1 MVFSRFIWSILA
13 FVTAIVGCSVLLGI
27 YLQKPE
33 FPVTSSLLI
42 VLLVFLTASLVRY
55 LTRIRRDLL
64 KLISAMSNDDPTMQ
78 FSKVK
83 RDPYFT
89 AIHAGFN
96 SLISDFRLVRLDRE
110 AQQRF
115 FEETVNHVQF
125 GLIAYTENGEV
136 RMVNRACTDLFGIK
150 KISQVEELGEIST
163 GLPGLLLQF
172 TPGRELLQKIVLPD
186 GQHHLIFLASG
197 FVLQGEK
204 IILLSVRDISR
215 EMDRNELEAWQKLL
229 RVMRHEILN
238 SISPIKL
245 IAGNLSQ
252 KLHPDGE
259 LIGLEKLS
267 AEEAL
272 DIKTGLDTIHRRA
285 SGLSV
290 FLDAYANMYRT
301 PEFNPEQTEV
311 LPLLQRIAMLFREE
325 ADKQA
330 TRLMVECP
338 DNALLLKMDGR
349 MIEQVL
355 INLVKNALEA
365 VKDEPARNITLGAIK
380 GQKITILSVID
391 TGSGIP
397 RDQMESIFVPFFS
410 TKEAGTGIGLSFA
423 QHIMRMHGGQ
433 IRVSSNPGKGSKF
446 QLIFQ
451 EQKPVLSVNK

>member
-13 FVTAIVGCSVLLGI
+13 FVAAIVGTSILLGI

-42 VLLVFLTASLVRY
+42 AVLILETVALVWY

-64 KLISAMSNDDPTMQ
+64 KLINAMSNDDLTMQ
-78 FSKVK
+78 FSRV
-83 RDPYFT
+83 RSDPYFN

-96 SLISDFRLVRLDRE
+96 ALISDFRLVRLDRE
-110 AQQRF
+110 AEQRF

-125 GLIAYTENGEV
+125 GLVAFNESGEV
-136 RMVNRACTDLFGIK
+136 RMRNRAFLELFRLKEIK
-150 KISQVEELGEIST
+150 HLDDLGETSDE
-163 GLPGLLLQF
+163 LPDFIKLF
-172 TPGRELLQKIVLPD
+172 SPGKEKLKKLSLPD

-197 FVLQGEK
+197 FVLKGEK
-204 IILLSVRDISR
+204 ITLVSARDISR

-238 SISPIKL
+238 SISPIQL
-245 IAGNLSQ
+245 IAGNLSKRLQ
-252 KLHPDGE
+252 PEGE
-259 LIGLEKLS
+259 LVPLEQLT

-301 PEFNPEQTEV
+301 PEFMPAPTEMET
-311 LPLLQRIAMLFREE
+311 LLERVGQLFKQE
-325 ADKQA
+325 AEKQGTSISVDCPQDK
-330 TRLMVECP
+330 LV
-338 DNALLLKMDGR
+338 LKMDAK

-355 INLVKNALEA
+355 INLVKNAMEA
-365 VKDEPARNITLGAIK
+365 VQGASTRAIILAAREDGK
-380 GQKITILSVID
+380 EMILSVED

-397 RDQMESIFVPFFS
+397 QDQMESIFVPFFS
-410 TKEAGTGIGLSFA
+410 TRESGTGIGLSFS

-433 IRVSSNPGKGSKF
+433 IRVSSTPHKGSVFQLRFPGK
-446 QLIFQ
+446 
-451 EQKPVLSVNK
+451 